1 MLSTCNMY
9 IRWGNRPTSLPPAT
23 RCQPSLYKS
32 SSVAPVMLSGCLP
45 PVPAR
50 LVQRI
55 QDGLFI
61 EMGELSSDHLDSPDH
76 FASERSTR
84 SRRKVPEVSSI
95 IECFSV
101 FIAVVHRSQPD
112 CTPDLLGYQNL
123 IMQTSMLGQ
132 EGHWILYDKRFY
144 LKASALRLQHW
155 STIDIIVWH
164 LAFPELSNKCSY
176 IPTCSL

>member
-1 MLSTCNMY
+1 MKLLIIMWYHDNYALPALALSQLPNAVHLQHVHQMGESPVC
-9 IRWGNRPTSLPPAT
+9 PTSLPPAT

-32 SSVAPVMLSGCLP
+32 SSVPPVMLSSCLP

-61 EMGELSSDHLDSPDH
+61 ETGELSLDHLDSPDH

-84 SRRKVPEVSSI
+84 SHSKVSSI

-101 FIAVVHRSQPD
+101 FIVVVHRWLH
-112 CTPDLLGYQNL
+112 TRYQNL
-123 IMQTSMLGQ
+123 IMQTSMLG
-132 EGHWILYDKRFY
+132 
-144 LKASALRLQHW
+144 
-155 STIDIIVWH
+155 
-164 LAFPELSNKCSY
+164 
-176 IPTCSL
+176 